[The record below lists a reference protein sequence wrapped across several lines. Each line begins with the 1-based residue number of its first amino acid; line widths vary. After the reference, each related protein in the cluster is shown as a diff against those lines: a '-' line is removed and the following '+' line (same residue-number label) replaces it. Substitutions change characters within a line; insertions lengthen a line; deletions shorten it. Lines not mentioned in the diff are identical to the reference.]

1 MIIMLGDN
9 GFYYNLLEIVDTVI
23 LVSNQHSYF
32 QTVSSNLLSV
42 DNSFIVNLFV
52 QTFTVLFESEHH
64 MYHSAVT
71 LELNGGLY
79 HISVL
84 ISFPVFLCVYSL
96 YVQTGVS
103 LFCYFPTHI

>member
-1 MIIMLGDN
+1 MIILLGDN
-9 GFYYNLLEIVDTVI
+9 GFYYNLLEIVDIVI

-52 QTFTVLFESEHH
+52 QTFTVPFESKHH

-71 LELNGGLY
+71 PELNGGLY
-79 HISVL
+79 NISVL
-84 ISFPVFLCVYSL
+84 IPFLCFF
-96 YVQTGVS
+96 VS
-103 LFCYFPTHI
+103 VLCMYRLE